1 MKSIVIVYGSTY
13 GNTAE
18 AAESLAQ
25 QLFDHYR
32 VELSMDS
39 VNEAD
44 LSGLEDFDAVLL
56 GCSTWHDGKLQDD
69 WEFKFDELEKLNLIG
84 KQVALFGAGDQAGYD
99 STFQDALGILGRKLR
114 ERGAKLIGFT
124 STAGYQYTKSD
135 GEENGQFMGLAL
147 DFDNQANQNAPR
159 ISAWV
164 QQLATE
170 LSLEPK
176 MVAA

>member
-25 QLFDHYR
+25 KLFDNYQ

-44 LSGLEDFDAVLL
+44 LSGLEEFDVALL

-69 WEFKFDELEKLNLIG
+69 WEFKFDELEKLNLAGKKIG
-84 KQVALFGAGDQAGYD
+84 LFGAGDQAGYD

-114 ERGAKLIGFT
+114 ERGAKLVGFT
-124 STAGYQYTKSD
+124 STTGYEYSKSD

-147 DFDNQANQNAPR
+147 DFDNQANLNTPR
-159 ISAWV
+159 INAWV
-164 QQLATE
+164 AQLATE

-176 MVAA
+176 MVTA